1 MKEFYGLVL
10 IMAGLNRMDA
20 KTGKFTHY
28 RHSENDPNS
37 LSFDQVRVIY
47 EDKKGVLWVGTG
59 SPFLGRL
66 KTLIKKEG

>member
-1 MKEFYGLVL
+1 MQDHEGVL
-10 IMAGLNRMDA
+10 WIGTEHAGLNRMDP

-28 RHSENDPNS
+28 RHNENDPNS

-59 SPFLGRL
+59 SPFLG
-66 KTLIKKEG
+66 G